1 MSVLLGL
8 NHRLWDV
15 EVWSLTLWDTWVLSQ
30 PLLNNSSLWGSFLF
44 VIGKQK
50 GSKSSVPSPFTSAP
64 PSTSVT
70 DLRVLSVISWWV
82 QLSDTY
88 SLRQSG
94 SWDFLSAHVRL
105 SVIFCRAQTKAIPK
119 TSGPQQ
125 TNHFVGER
133 LNHWHSLA
141 RWMPSFSATIE
152 CTLLQRSRWPT
163 QHLVNWAWRG
173 WDNNH
178 LCLFFILPN
187 SRLPIQTISYYP
199 PSELSYKRL
208 PIIGCFIFHIP

>member
-1 MSVLLGL
+1 MRLFSFCNWQTKGFKELSPILL
-8 NHRLWDV
+8 H
-15 EVWSLTLWDTWVLSQ
+15 
-30 PLLNNSSLWGSFLF
+30 
-44 VIGKQK
+44 IC
-50 GSKSSVPSPFTSAP
+50 P
-64 PSTSVT
+64 PSASVT

-82 QLSDTY
+82 QLSGTF

-94 SWDFLSAHVRL
+94 SWDFLSAHVCL
-105 SVIFCRAQTKAIPK
+105 SAIFCRPQTKAIPK

-152 CTLLQRSRWPT
+152 CTLLQRSRWPAT
-163 QHLVNWAWRG
+163 HLVNWAWTG

-178 LCLFFILPN
+178 QCLFFSFSN
-187 SRLPIQTISYYP
+187 SRLPIQTIS
-199 PSELSYKRL
+199 
-208 PIIGCFIFHIP
+208 